1 MIANVEG
8 ALAQLQAIDL
18 GELEDTAAL
27 RERHDHKYLVP
38 IDSVVPLIRAL
49 GSDYRALEID
59 EVRRFAYESVYF
71 DTADYGSYR
80 AHRQGRRLRFK
91 ARTRSYADS
100 GPWVFEVK
108 LTSGRATTSKL
119 RIPCRQ
125 EDLERVTPEAMAFL
139 DECLVTHHGA
149 SSPRG
154 LRPVLRTTYVRTT
167 LVGPGGAER
176 VTFDFNPRFASLQ
189 EGGTVSMR
197 RGFVIVETKA
207 ASNRSLSDRLIQEAG
222 LRPRR
227 FSKYCCGL
235 ALTGPVRRPNWL
247 LPSLRLAF
255 EGDGTL
261 PAAARGGS
269 HRRPADSLTDV
280 CSRGAQSLSPSA
292 SA

>member
-1 MIANVEG
+1 MTADVQA

-18 GELEDTAAL
+18 GELEETAAL

-38 IDSVVPLIRAL
+38 IDSVAPLIREL
-49 GSDYRALEID
+49 GPGYRALEID
-59 EVRRFAYESVYF
+59 ETRRFTYESVYF

-91 ARTRSYADS
+91 ARTRSYGDA
-100 GPWVFEVK
+100 GPWLFEVK

-125 EDLERVTPEAMAFL
+125 EDLERVTPEAMTFL
-139 DECLVTHHGA
+139 DGCLVTHHGA

-154 LRPVLRTTYVRTT
+154 LRPVLRTTYVRST

-189 EGGTVSMR
+189 DGGNVSMR
-197 RGFVIVETKA
+197 PGFAIVETKA
-207 ASNRSLSDRLIQEAG
+207 ASNRSSSDRLIREAG
-222 LRPRR
+222 LRPQR
-227 FSKYCCGL
+227 FSKYCCGV
-235 ALTGPVRRPNWL
+235 AMTGPVQRPNWL

-255 EGDGTL
+255 
-261 PAAARGGS
+261 
-269 HRRPADSLTDV
+269 
-280 CSRGAQSLSPSA
+280 
-292 SA
+292 